1 MVWACICYLKETLQ
15 NTQQE
20 AEALLEVEEEAVP
33 EAAVVVAVA
42 TATIKDEPQERRSTR
57 SRPQPLDGGLGPV
70 SRRRGGRL

>member
-20 AEALLEVEEEAVP
+20 ALLEVEAVP

-42 TATIKDEPQERRSTR
+42 TATIKEEPQERRSTR
-57 SRPQPLDGGLGPV
+57 SRPQLLDGGLGPV